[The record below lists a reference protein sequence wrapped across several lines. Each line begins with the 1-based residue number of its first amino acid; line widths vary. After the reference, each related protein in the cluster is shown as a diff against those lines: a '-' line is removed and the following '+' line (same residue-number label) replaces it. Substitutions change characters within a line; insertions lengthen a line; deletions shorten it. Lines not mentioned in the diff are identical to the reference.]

1 MSKVKRDE
9 NGMIMPVKSTY
20 PALTSEK
27 SKLSNVYG
35 TGNKTDEEPKSAEQ
49 AEKENESSGK
59 PIELDEIHEAM
70 QTFRKYQN
78 SKKTYDERFKQA
90 FREYNL
96 LYTEATA
103 PQIKTDDN
111 GRPRK
116 VLVPHRKG
124 AQALNVI
131 MNKHADAMDNYPEI
145 ICLPRAKDDEQ
156 AAKTLNSVIPCIHK
170 RNGFIR
176 TYSDEQ
182 LDKFVGGCGCY
193 AVLWDKTAEN
203 GLGDIAISRVDILN
217 LFWEPHIE
225 NIQDSANVFFA
236 RYYDEEGIRKV
247 YPELESVSTASLG
260 LVEHETYDNSNKS
273 NDKVILLDWYYKKN
287 GELHLC
293 KFVGE
298 HILYSSENEGKPIYN
313 HGKYPFVLEPMFRLR
328 DTPVGFGFMDVVR
341 APQNQLDELK
351 HDMLVNIKVNSQPRI
366 YSNTAVGVNNDD
378 MTDLDKTV
386 IEVNGQLQGNIAP
399 VESKELASGA
409 WSLYDRLSN
418 EIKETSATNDAS
430 NGASAAGVTSGSAIA
445 ALQEAGGKVS
455 RDSNKLAQEAMTELA
470 QLEIELMRQFYNLP
484 RIFRITGENN
494 QTTYE
499 EFDNTDLR
507 KQPLTYTDTDGQTVN
522 YTDEDGNILERLPIF
537 DIDVKAQKASPF
549 ATAAQ
554 NEMMMNLFQMGAFNP
569 QAADAT
575 LVMLDGMTFEG
586 KEKLI
591 EKIKQNQ
598 TLSQAVQEL
607 SNKVQMLEAMNASRC
622 AECYAERKRT
632 ERTADTATDRKQ
644 GGNVI
649 EITLIDSGNL
659 IYFESK
665 GHGSH
670 DVCVA
675 VSALCSTFL
684 QYVREMQDENN
695 VTIVNETYEN
705 GHTESEFY
713 IVSSDAE
720 VRNGIKALWTG
731 FELYAK
737 NFPDEIDLNY
747 DDGKP
752 K

>member
-1 MSKVKRDE
+1 MSDTILQIGDKTKMSKVKRDE

-20 PALTSEK
+20 PALTSDK

-35 TGNKTDEEPKSAEQ
+35 TSDKTDEEPKSAEQ

-59 PIELDEIHEAM
+59 PIGLDEIHEAM

-78 SKKTYDERFKQA
+78 SKKPYDERFKQA

-145 ICLPRAKDDEQ
+145 ICLPRAQDDEQ

-273 NDKVILLDWYYKKN
+273 NDKVILIDWYYKKN

-293 KFVGE
+293 KFVGD
-298 HILYSSENEGKPIYN
+298 HILYSSENEGKPIYD

-351 HDMLVNIKVNSQPRI
+351 HDMLVNIKVNSQPRV
-366 YSNTAVGVNNDD
+366 YANTGVGVNNDD

-470 QLEIELMRQFYNLP
+470 QLEIELIRQFYNLP

-507 KQPLTYTDTDGQTVN
+507 KQPLTYTDTDGQVVN

-607 SNKVQMLEAMNASRC
+607 SNKVQMLEAMNASR
-622 AECYAERKRT
+622 
-632 ERTADTATDRKQ
+632 TAADVQNAMPSENSQTAQQTPPQ
-644 GGNVI
+644 
-649 EITLIDSGNL
+649 
-659 IYFESK
+659 
-665 GHGSH
+665 
-670 DVCVA
+670 
-675 VSALCSTFL
+675 
-684 QYVREMQDENN
+684 
-695 VTIVNETYEN
+695 
-705 GHTESEFY
+705 TESE
-713 IVSSDAE
+713 V
-720 VRNGIKALWTG
+720 TM
-731 FELYAK
+731 
-737 NFPDEIDLNY
+737 
-747 DDGKP
+747 
-752 K
+752 

>member
-1 MSKVKRDE
+1 MSDTILQIGDKTKMSKVKRDE

-20 PALTSEK
+20 PALTSDK

-35 TGNKTDEEPKSAEQ
+35 TSDKTDEEPKSAEQ

-59 PIELDEIHEAM
+59 PIGLDEIHEAM

-78 SKKTYDERFKQA
+78 SKKPYDERFKQA

-145 ICLPRAKDDEQ
+145 ICLPRAQDDEQ

-236 RYYDEEGIRKV
+236 RYFDEEGIRKV

-351 HDMLVNIKVNSQPRI
+351 HDMLVNIKVNSQPRV
-366 YSNTAVGVNNDD
+366 YANTGVGVNNDD

-607 SNKVQMLEAMNASRC
+607 SNKVQMLEAMNASR
-622 AECYAERKRT
+622 
-632 ERTADTATDRKQ
+632 TAADVQNAMPSENAQTAQQTPPQ
-644 GGNVI
+644 
-649 EITLIDSGNL
+649 
-659 IYFESK
+659 
-665 GHGSH
+665 
-670 DVCVA
+670 
-675 VSALCSTFL
+675 
-684 QYVREMQDENN
+684 
-695 VTIVNETYEN
+695 
-705 GHTESEFY
+705 TESE
-713 IVSSDAE
+713 A
-720 VRNGIKALWTG
+720 TM
-731 FELYAK
+731 
-737 NFPDEIDLNY
+737 
-747 DDGKP
+747 
-752 K
+752 

>member
-1 MSKVKRDE
+1 MSDTILQIGDKTKMSKVKRDE

-20 PALTSEK
+20 PALTSDK

-35 TGNKTDEEPKSAEQ
+35 TSDKTDEEPKSAEQ

-59 PIELDEIHEAM
+59 PIGLDEIHEAM

-78 SKKTYDERFKQA
+78 SKKQYDERFKQA
-90 FREYNL
+90 FKEYNL

-116 VLVPHRKG
+116 VLVPKRKG

-145 ICLPRAKDDEQ
+145 ICLPRAQDDEQ

-351 HDMLVNIKVNSQPRI
+351 HDMLVNIKVNSQPRV
-366 YSNTAVGVNNDD
+366 YANTGVGVNNDD

-607 SNKVQMLEAMNASRC
+607 SNKVQMLEAMNASR
-622 AECYAERKRT
+622 
-632 ERTADTATDRKQ
+632 TAADVQNAMPSENAQTAQQTPPQ
-644 GGNVI
+644 
-649 EITLIDSGNL
+649 
-659 IYFESK
+659 
-665 GHGSH
+665 
-670 DVCVA
+670 
-675 VSALCSTFL
+675 
-684 QYVREMQDENN
+684 
-695 VTIVNETYEN
+695 
-705 GHTESEFY
+705 TESE
-713 IVSSDAE
+713 A
-720 VRNGIKALWTG
+720 TM
-731 FELYAK
+731 
-737 NFPDEIDLNY
+737 
-747 DDGKP
+747 
-752 K
+752 

>member
-9 NGMIMPVKSTY
+9 NGMIMPTKSTY
-20 PALTSEK
+20 PALTAEE

-35 TGNKTDEEPKSAEQ
+35 TGENSTDK
-49 AEKENESSGK
+49 AEKSEQTEEKSDSSGK
-59 PIELDEIHEAM
+59 AVGLEEIHEAM

-78 SKKTYDERFKQA
+78 SKKPYDERFKLA
-90 FREYNL
+90 YDEYNL
-96 LYTEATA
+96 LYTESTA
-103 PQIKTDDN
+103 PQMIRDDDGN
-111 GRPRK
+111 LRR
-116 VLVPHRKG
+116 VLMPKRKG

-145 ICLPRAKDDEQ
+145 ICLPRAQDDEQ

-170 RNGFIR
+170 RNGFLR

-203 GLGDIAISRVDILN
+203 GLGDISINRVDILN

-225 NIQDSANVFFA
+225 NIQDSANVFYA
-236 RYYDEEGIRKV
+236 RYYDEDGIRKV
-247 YPELESVSTASLG
+247 YPELENVSTASLG
-260 LVEHETYDNSNKS
+260 LTEHTTYDNSDKS
-273 NDKVILLDWYYKKN
+273 NDKVIMLDWYYKKN

-351 HDMLVNIKVNSQPRI
+351 HDMLVNVKVNSQPRI
-366 YSNTAVGVNNDD
+366 YANEGAGLNKDD

-386 IEVNGQLQGNIAP
+386 IEVSGTLQNNIAP
-399 VESKELASGA
+399 VESKELATGA
-409 WSLYDRLSN
+409 WSLYDRLLN

-455 RDSNKLAQEAMTELA
+455 RDSNKLAQEAMTEVA

-484 RIFRITGENN
+484 RIFRITGEDN

-499 EFDNTDLR
+499 EFDNTGLM

-607 SNKVQMLEAMNASRC
+607 SNKVQMLEAMNASR
-622 AECYAERKRT
+622 
-632 ERTADTATDRKQ
+632 TAANVQNGMQNENAPTAQQTPPQ
-644 GGNVI
+644 
-649 EITLIDSGNL
+649 
-659 IYFESK
+659 
-665 GHGSH
+665 
-670 DVCVA
+670 A
-675 VSALCSTFL
+675 
-684 QYVREMQDENN
+684 
-695 VTIVNETYEN
+695 EN
-705 GHTESEFY
+705 G
-713 IVSSDAE
+713 A
-720 VRNGIKALWTG
+720 AM
-731 FELYAK
+731 
-737 NFPDEIDLNY
+737 
-747 DDGKP
+747 
-752 K
+752 

>member
-20 PALTSEK
+20 PALTSDK

-35 TGNKTDEEPKSAEQ
+35 TSDKTDEEPKSAEQ

-59 PIELDEIHEAM
+59 PIGLDEIHEAM

-78 SKKTYDERFKQA
+78 SKKPYDERFKQA

-145 ICLPRAKDDEQ
+145 ICLPRAQDDEQ

-273 NDKVILLDWYYKKN
+273 NDKVILIDWYYKKN

-293 KFVGE
+293 KFVGD
-298 HILYSSENEGKPIYN
+298 HILYSSENEGKPIYD

-351 HDMLVNIKVNSQPRI
+351 HDMLVNIKVNSQPRV
-366 YSNTAVGVNNDD
+366 YANTGVGVNNDD

-607 SNKVQMLEAMNASRC
+607 SNKVQMLEAMNASR
-622 AECYAERKRT
+622 
-632 ERTADTATDRKQ
+632 TAA
-644 GGNVI
+644 
-649 EITLIDSGNL
+649 
-659 IYFESK
+659 
-665 GHGSH
+665 
-670 DVCVA
+670 DVQNA
-675 VSALCSTFL
+675 MPS
-684 QYVREMQDENN
+684 ENAQN
-695 VTIVNETYEN
+695 AQQTQPQ
-705 GHTESEFY
+705 TESE
-713 IVSSDAE
+713 A
-720 VRNGIKALWTG
+720 AM
-731 FELYAK
+731 
-737 NFPDEIDLNY
+737 
-747 DDGKP
+747 
-752 K
+752 

>member
-1 MSKVKRDE
+1 MSDTILQIGDKTKMSKVKRDE

-35 TGNKTDEEPKSAEQ
+35 TGDKTDEEPKSAEQ

-59 PIELDEIHEAM
+59 PIGLDEIHEAM

-78 SKKTYDERFKQA
+78 SKKLYDERFKQA
-90 FREYNL
+90 FKEYNL

-145 ICLPRAKDDEQ
+145 ICLPRAQDDEQ

-607 SNKVQMLEAMNASRC
+607 SNKVQMLEAMNASR
-622 AECYAERKRT
+622 
-632 ERTADTATDRKQ
+632 TAA
-644 GGNVI
+644 
-649 EITLIDSGNL
+649 
-659 IYFESK
+659 
-665 GHGSH
+665 
-670 DVCVA
+670 DVQNA
-675 VSALCSTFL
+675 MPS
-684 QYVREMQDENN
+684 ENAQN
-695 VTIVNETYEN
+695 AQQTPPQ
-705 GHTESEFY
+705 TESR
-713 IVSSDAE
+713 A
-720 VRNGIKALWTG
+720 AM
-731 FELYAK
+731 
-737 NFPDEIDLNY
+737 
-747 DDGKP
+747 
-752 K
+752 

>member
-1 MSKVKRDE
+1 MSDTILQIGDKTKMSKVKRDE

-20 PALTSEK
+20 PALTSDK

-35 TGNKTDEEPKSAEQ
+35 TSDKTDEEPKSAEQ

-59 PIELDEIHEAM
+59 PIGLDEIHEAM

-78 SKKTYDERFKQA
+78 SKKPYDERFKQA

-145 ICLPRAKDDEQ
+145 ICLPRAQDDEQ

-273 NDKVILLDWYYKKN
+273 NDKVILIDWYYKKN

-293 KFVGE
+293 KFVGD
-298 HILYSSENEGKPIYN
+298 HILYSSENEGKPIYD
-313 HGKYPFVLEPMFRLR
+313 HGKYPFILEPMFRLR

-351 HDMLVNIKVNSQPRI
+351 HDMLVNIKVNSQPRV
-366 YSNTAVGVNNDD
+366 YANTGVGVNNDD

-607 SNKVQMLEAMNASRC
+607 SNKVQMLEAMNASR
-622 AECYAERKRT
+622 
-632 ERTADTATDRKQ
+632 TAADVQNAMPSENAQTAQQTPPQ
-644 GGNVI
+644 
-649 EITLIDSGNL
+649 
-659 IYFESK
+659 
-665 GHGSH
+665 
-670 DVCVA
+670 
-675 VSALCSTFL
+675 
-684 QYVREMQDENN
+684 
-695 VTIVNETYEN
+695 
-705 GHTESEFY
+705 TESE
-713 IVSSDAE
+713 A
-720 VRNGIKALWTG
+720 TM
-731 FELYAK
+731 
-737 NFPDEIDLNY
+737 
-747 DDGKP
+747 
-752 K
+752 

>member
-1 MSKVKRDE
+1 MSDTILQIGDKTKMSKVKRDE

-20 PALTSEK
+20 PALTSDK

-35 TGNKTDEEPKSAEQ
+35 TSDKTDEEPKSAEQ

-59 PIELDEIHEAM
+59 PIGLDEIHEAM

-78 SKKTYDERFKQA
+78 SKKPYDERFKQA

-145 ICLPRAKDDEQ
+145 ICLPRAQDDEQ

-225 NIQDSANVFFA
+225 NIQDSTNVFFA

-273 NDKVILLDWYYKKN
+273 NDKVILIDWYYKKN

-293 KFVGE
+293 KFVGD
-298 HILYSSENEGKPIYN
+298 HILYSSENEGKPIYD

-351 HDMLVNIKVNSQPRI
+351 HDMLVNIKVNSQPRV
-366 YSNTAVGVNNDD
+366 YANTGVGVNNDD

-507 KQPLTYTDTDGQTVN
+507 KQPLTYTDTDGQVVN

-607 SNKVQMLEAMNASRC
+607 SNKVQMLEAMNASR
-622 AECYAERKRT
+622 
-632 ERTADTATDRKQ
+632 TAADVQNAMPSENSQTAQQTPPQ
-644 GGNVI
+644 
-649 EITLIDSGNL
+649 
-659 IYFESK
+659 
-665 GHGSH
+665 
-670 DVCVA
+670 
-675 VSALCSTFL
+675 
-684 QYVREMQDENN
+684 
-695 VTIVNETYEN
+695 
-705 GHTESEFY
+705 TESE
-713 IVSSDAE
+713 V
-720 VRNGIKALWTG
+720 TM
-731 FELYAK
+731 
-737 NFPDEIDLNY
+737 
-747 DDGKP
+747 
-752 K
+752 

>member
-20 PALTSEK
+20 PALTGDE
-27 SKLSNVYG
+27 SKLSNVYS
-35 TGNKTDEEPKSAEQ
+35 TDDNNGLDEKPNQ
-49 AEKENESSGK
+49 AEENDESNSK
-59 PIELDEIHEAM
+59 PIGLEEISEAT

-78 SKKTYDERFKQA
+78 SKKTYDERFKLA
-90 FREYNL
+90 FEEYNL

-103 PQIKTDDN
+103 PQLKQDDE
-111 GRPRK
+111 GGVRQ
-116 VLVPHRKG
+116 VLIPKRKG

-145 ICLPRAKDDEQ
+145 VCLPRAQDDEQ
-156 AAKTLNSVIPCIHK
+156 TAKALNSVIPCIHK
-170 RNGFIR
+170 RNGFLR

-203 GLGDIAISRVDILN
+203 GLGDISISRVDILN
-217 LFWEPHIE
+217 LFWEPHID
-225 NIQDSANVFFA
+225 NLQDSANIFFA
-236 RYYDEEGIRKV
+236 RYYDEDGIKKI
-247 YPELESVSTASLG
+247 YPELESVSTASLS
-260 LVEHETYDNSNKS
+260 LTEHTTYDNSNKS
-273 NDKVILLDWYYKKN
+273 NEKIIMLDWYYKKN
-287 GELHLC
+287 RELHLC

-328 DTPVGFGFMDVVR
+328 GTPVGFGFMDVVR

-351 HDMLVNIKVNSQPRI
+351 HDMLVNVKVNSQPRSYVSESI
-366 YSNTAVGVNNDD
+366 GLNKDD
-378 MTDLDKTV
+378 MTDLEKTIV
-386 IEVNGQLQGNIAP
+386 EVNCNPRDQIMP
-399 VESKELASGA
+399 IETKELAAGA
-409 WSLYDRLSN
+409 WSLYDRLLN

-455 RDSNKLAQEAMTELA
+455 RDSNKLAQEAMTEVA

-484 RIFRITGENN
+484 RIFRITGKDN

-499 EFDNTDLR
+499 EFDNTSLM
-507 KQPLTYTDTDGQTVN
+507 KQPITYTDTDGQTVN

-554 NEMMMNLFQMGAFNP
+554 NEMMMKLFQMGAFNP

-586 KEKLI
+586 REKLI

-607 SNKVQMLEAMNASRC
+607 SNKVQMLEAMNASRT
-622 AECYAERKRT
+622 AADVQNAVQDKNASTVQQT
-632 ERTADTATDRKQ
+632 ENTKTENTK
-644 GGNVI
+644 
-649 EITLIDSGNL
+649 
-659 IYFESK
+659 
-665 GHGSH
+665 
-670 DVCVA
+670 
-675 VSALCSTFL
+675 
-684 QYVREMQDENN
+684 DE
-695 VTIVNETYEN
+695 VTM
-705 GHTESEFY
+705 
-713 IVSSDAE
+713 
-720 VRNGIKALWTG
+720 
-731 FELYAK
+731 
-737 NFPDEIDLNY
+737 
-747 DDGKP
+747 
-752 K
+752 

>member
-1 MSKVKRDE
+1 MSDTILQIGDKTEMSKVKRDE

-20 PALTSEK
+20 PALTSDK

-35 TGNKTDEEPKSAEQ
+35 TSDKTDEEPKSAEQ

-59 PIELDEIHEAM
+59 PIGLDEIHEAM

-78 SKKTYDERFKQA
+78 SKKPYDERFKQA

-145 ICLPRAKDDEQ
+145 ICLPRAQDDEQ

-273 NDKVILLDWYYKKN
+273 NDKVILIDWYYKKN

-293 KFVGE
+293 KFVGD
-298 HILYSSENEGKPIYN
+298 HILYSSENEGKPIYD

-351 HDMLVNIKVNSQPRI
+351 HDMLVNIKVNSQPRV
-366 YSNTAVGVNNDD
+366 YANTGVGVNNDD

-607 SNKVQMLEAMNASRC
+607 SNKVQMLEAMNASR
-622 AECYAERKRT
+622 
-632 ERTADTATDRKQ
+632 TAA
-644 GGNVI
+644 
-649 EITLIDSGNL
+649 
-659 IYFESK
+659 
-665 GHGSH
+665 
-670 DVCVA
+670 DVQNA
-675 VSALCSTFL
+675 MPS
-684 QYVREMQDENN
+684 ENAQN
-695 VTIVNETYEN
+695 AQQTPPQ
-705 GHTESEFY
+705 TESR
-713 IVSSDAE
+713 A
-720 VRNGIKALWTG
+720 AM
-731 FELYAK
+731 
-737 NFPDEIDLNY
+737 
-747 DDGKP
+747 
-752 K
+752 

>member
-20 PALTSEK
+20 PALTGDE
-27 SKLSNVYG
+27 SKLSNVYS
-35 TGNKTDEEPKSAEQ
+35 TDDNNGLDEKPNQ
-49 AEKENESSGK
+49 AEENDESNSK
-59 PIELDEIHEAM
+59 PIGLEEISEAT

-78 SKKTYDERFKQA
+78 SKKTYDERFKLA
-90 FREYNL
+90 FEEYNL

-103 PQIKTDDN
+103 PQLKQDDE
-111 GRPRK
+111 GGVRQ
-116 VLVPHRKG
+116 VLIPKRKG

-145 ICLPRAKDDEQ
+145 VCLPRAQDDEQ
-156 AAKTLNSVIPCIHK
+156 TAKALNSVIPCIHK
-170 RNGFIR
+170 RNGFLR

-203 GLGDIAISRVDILN
+203 GLGDISISRVDILN
-217 LFWEPHIE
+217 LFWEPHID
-225 NIQDSANVFFA
+225 NLQDSANIFFA
-236 RYYDEEGIRKV
+236 RYYDEDGIKKI
-247 YPELESVSTASLG
+247 YPELESVSTASLS
-260 LVEHETYDNSNKS
+260 LTEHTTYDNSNKS
-273 NDKVILLDWYYKKN
+273 NEKIIMLDWYYKKN
-287 GELHLC
+287 RELHLC

-313 HGKYPFVLEPMFRLR
+313 HGKYPFVLDPMFRLR
-328 DTPVGFGFMDVVR
+328 GTPVGFGFMDVVR

-351 HDMLVNIKVNSQPRI
+351 HDMLVNVKVNSQPRSYVSESI
-366 YSNTAVGVNNDD
+366 GLNKDD
-378 MTDLDKTV
+378 MTDLEKTIV
-386 IEVNGQLQGNIAP
+386 EVNCNPRDQIMP
-399 VESKELASGA
+399 IETKELAAGA
-409 WSLYDRLSN
+409 WSLYDRLLN

-455 RDSNKLAQEAMTELA
+455 RDSNKLAQEAMTEVA

-484 RIFRITGENN
+484 RIFRITGKDN

-499 EFDNTDLR
+499 EFDNTSLM
-507 KQPLTYTDTDGQTVN
+507 KQPITYTDTDGQTVN

-554 NEMMMNLFQMGAFNP
+554 NEMMMKLFQMGAFNP

-586 KEKLI
+586 REKLI

-607 SNKVQMLEAMNASRC
+607 SNKVQMLEAMNASRT
-622 AECYAERKRT
+622 AADVQNAVQDKNASTVQQT
-632 ERTADTATDRKQ
+632 ENTKTENTK
-644 GGNVI
+644 
-649 EITLIDSGNL
+649 
-659 IYFESK
+659 
-665 GHGSH
+665 
-670 DVCVA
+670 
-675 VSALCSTFL
+675 
-684 QYVREMQDENN
+684 DE
-695 VTIVNETYEN
+695 VTM
-705 GHTESEFY
+705 
-713 IVSSDAE
+713 
-720 VRNGIKALWTG
+720 
-731 FELYAK
+731 
-737 NFPDEIDLNY
+737 
-747 DDGKP
+747 
-752 K
+752 

>member
-1 MSKVKRDE
+1 M
-9 NGMIMPVKSTY
+9 
-20 PALTSEK
+20 
-27 SKLSNVYG
+27 
-35 TGNKTDEEPKSAEQ
+35 
-49 AEKENESSGK
+49 
-59 PIELDEIHEAM
+59 
-70 QTFRKYQN
+70 
-78 SKKTYDERFKQA
+78 
-90 FREYNL
+90 
-96 LYTEATA
+96 
-103 PQIKTDDN
+103 
-111 GRPRK
+111 
-116 VLVPHRKG
+116 
-124 AQALNVI
+124 
-131 MNKHADAMDNYPEI
+131 
-145 ICLPRAKDDEQ
+145 
-156 AAKTLNSVIPCIHK
+156 
-170 RNGFIR
+170 
-176 TYSDEQ
+176 
-182 LDKFVGGCGCY
+182 
-193 AVLWDKTAEN
+193 WDKTAEN

-293 KFVGE
+293 KFVGK

-351 HDMLVNIKVNSQPRI
+351 HDMLVNIKVNSQPRV
-366 YSNTAVGVNNDD
+366 YANTGVGVNNDD

-607 SNKVQMLEAMNASRC
+607 SNKVQMLEAMNASR
-622 AECYAERKRT
+622 
-632 ERTADTATDRKQ
+632 TAADVQNAMPSENAQTAQQTPPQ
-644 GGNVI
+644 P
-649 EITLIDSGNL
+649 
-659 IYFESK
+659 
-665 GHGSH
+665 
-670 DVCVA
+670 
-675 VSALCSTFL
+675 
-684 QYVREMQDENN
+684 
-695 VTIVNETYEN
+695 
-705 GHTESEFY
+705 ESE
-713 IVSSDAE
+713 A
-720 VRNGIKALWTG
+720 TM
-731 FELYAK
+731 
-737 NFPDEIDLNY
+737 
-747 DDGKP
+747 
-752 K
+752 

>member
-1 MSKVKRDE
+1 MSEVKRDE
-9 NGMIMPVKSTY
+9 NGMIMPIKTTY
-20 PALTSEK
+20 PALASEK

-35 TGNKTDEEPKSAEQ
+35 KGDKTTDEEPKSAEQ
-49 AEKENESSGK
+49 AEKENESSGN
-59 PIELDEIHEAM
+59 PIGLDEIHEAM

-78 SKKTYDERFKQA
+78 SKKQYDERFKQA
-90 FREYNL
+90 FKEYNL

-116 VLVPHRKG
+116 VLVPKRKG

-470 QLEIELMRQFYNLP
+470 QLEIELIRQFYNLP

-507 KQPLTYTDTDGQTVN
+507 KQPLTYTDTDGQVVN

-607 SNKVQMLEAMNASRC
+607 SNKVQMLEAMNASR
-622 AECYAERKRT
+622 
-632 ERTADTATDRKQ
+632 TAADVQNAMPSENSQTAQQTPPQ
-644 GGNVI
+644 
-649 EITLIDSGNL
+649 
-659 IYFESK
+659 
-665 GHGSH
+665 
-670 DVCVA
+670 
-675 VSALCSTFL
+675 
-684 QYVREMQDENN
+684 
-695 VTIVNETYEN
+695 
-705 GHTESEFY
+705 TESE
-713 IVSSDAE
+713 V
-720 VRNGIKALWTG
+720 TM
-731 FELYAK
+731 
-737 NFPDEIDLNY
+737 
-747 DDGKP
+747 
-752 K
+752 

>member
-1 MSKVKRDE
+1 MSDTILQIGDKTKMSKVKRDE

-20 PALTSEK
+20 PALTSDK

-35 TGNKTDEEPKSAEQ
+35 TSDKTDEEPKSAEQ

-59 PIELDEIHEAM
+59 PIGLDEIHEAM

-78 SKKTYDERFKQA
+78 SKKPYDERFKQA

-145 ICLPRAKDDEQ
+145 ICLPRAQDDEQ

-260 LVEHETYDNSNKS
+260 LLEHETYDNSNKS

-607 SNKVQMLEAMNASRC
+607 SNKVQMLEAMNASR
-622 AECYAERKRT
+622 
-632 ERTADTATDRKQ
+632 TAA
-644 GGNVI
+644 
-649 EITLIDSGNL
+649 
-659 IYFESK
+659 
-665 GHGSH
+665 
-670 DVCVA
+670 DVQNA
-675 VSALCSTFL
+675 MPS
-684 QYVREMQDENN
+684 ENAQN
-695 VTIVNETYEN
+695 AQQTPPQ
-705 GHTESEFY
+705 TESR
-713 IVSSDAE
+713 A
-720 VRNGIKALWTG
+720 AM
-731 FELYAK
+731 
-737 NFPDEIDLNY
+737 
-747 DDGKP
+747 
-752 K
+752 

>member
-1 MSKVKRDE
+1 MSDTILQIGDKTKMSKVKRDE

-20 PALTSEK
+20 PALTSDK

-35 TGNKTDEEPKSAEQ
+35 TSDKTDEEPKSAEQ

-59 PIELDEIHEAM
+59 PIGLDEIHEAM

-78 SKKTYDERFKQA
+78 SKKQYDERFKQA

-145 ICLPRAKDDEQ
+145 ICLPRAQDDEQ

-236 RYYDEEGIRKV
+236 RYFDEEGIRKV

-351 HDMLVNIKVNSQPRI
+351 HDMLVNIKVNSQPRV
-366 YSNTAVGVNNDD
+366 YANTGVGVNNDD

-598 TLSQAVQEL
+598 TLSQAVQKL
-607 SNKVQMLEAMNASRC
+607 SNKVQMLEAMNASR
-622 AECYAERKRT
+622 
-632 ERTADTATDRKQ
+632 TAADVQNAMPSENAQTAQQTPPQ
-644 GGNVI
+644 P
-649 EITLIDSGNL
+649 
-659 IYFESK
+659 
-665 GHGSH
+665 
-670 DVCVA
+670 
-675 VSALCSTFL
+675 
-684 QYVREMQDENN
+684 
-695 VTIVNETYEN
+695 
-705 GHTESEFY
+705 ESE
-713 IVSSDAE
+713 A
-720 VRNGIKALWTG
+720 TM
-731 FELYAK
+731 
-737 NFPDEIDLNY
+737 
-747 DDGKP
+747 
-752 K
+752 

>member
-9 NGMIMPVKSTY
+9 NGMIMPTKSTY
-20 PALTSEK
+20 PALTAEE

-35 TGNKTDEEPKSAEQ
+35 TGENSTDK
-49 AEKENESSGK
+49 AEKSEQTEEKSDSSGK
-59 PIELDEIHEAM
+59 AVGLEEIHEAM
-70 QTFRKYQN
+70 QTFKKYQT
-78 SKKTYDERFKQA
+78 SKKPYDERFKLA
-90 FREYNL
+90 YDEYNL
-96 LYTEATA
+96 LYTESTN
-103 PQIKTDDN
+103 PKFLIDDK
-111 GRPRK
+111 GKLRP
-116 VLVPHRKG
+116 VLINKRKG

-145 ICLPRAKDDEQ
+145 ICLPRAQDDEQ

-170 RNGFIR
+170 RNGFLR

-203 GLGDIAISRVDILN
+203 GLGDISINRVDILN

-225 NIQDSANVFFA
+225 NIQDSANVFYA
-236 RYYDEEGIRKV
+236 RYYDEDGIRKV
-247 YPELESVSTASLG
+247 YPELENVSTASLG
-260 LVEHETYDNSNKS
+260 LTEHTTYDNSDKS
-273 NDKVILLDWYYKKN
+273 NDKVIMLDWYYKKN

-351 HDMLVNIKVNSQPRI
+351 HDMLVNVKVNSQPRI
-366 YSNTAVGVNNDD
+366 YANEGAGLNKDD
-378 MTDLDKTV
+378 LTDLDKTV
-386 IEVNGQLQGNIAP
+386 IEVSGTLQNNIAP
-399 VESKELASGA
+399 VESKELATGA
-409 WSLYDRLSN
+409 WSLYDRLLN

-455 RDSNKLAQEAMTELA
+455 RDSNKLAQEAMTEVA

-484 RIFRITGENN
+484 RIFRITGEDN

-499 EFDNTDLR
+499 EFDNTGLM
-507 KQPLTYTDTDGQTVN
+507 KQPLTYIDTDGQTVN

-569 QAADAT
+569 QVADAA

-607 SNKVQMLEAMNASRC
+607 SNKVQMLEAMNASR
-622 AECYAERKRT
+622 
-632 ERTADTATDRKQ
+632 TAANVQNGMQNENAPTAQQTPPQ
-644 GGNVI
+644 AGN
-649 EITLIDSGNL
+649 E
-659 IYFESK
+659 
-665 GHGSH
+665 
-670 DVCVA
+670 A
-675 VSALCSTFL
+675 A
-684 QYVREMQDENN
+684 M
-695 VTIVNETYEN
+695 
-705 GHTESEFY
+705 
-713 IVSSDAE
+713 
-720 VRNGIKALWTG
+720 
-731 FELYAK
+731 
-737 NFPDEIDLNY
+737 
-747 DDGKP
+747 
-752 K
+752 

>member
-1 MSKVKRDE
+1 MSDTILQIGDKTKMSKVKRDE

-20 PALTSEK
+20 PALTSDK

-35 TGNKTDEEPKSAEQ
+35 TSDKTDEEPKSAEQ

-59 PIELDEIHEAM
+59 PIGLDEIHEAM

-78 SKKTYDERFKQA
+78 SKKPYDERFKQA

-145 ICLPRAKDDEQ
+145 ICLPRAQDDEQ

-273 NDKVILLDWYYKKN
+273 NDKVILIDWYYKKN

-293 KFVGE
+293 KFVGD
-298 HILYSSENEGKPIYN
+298 HILYSSENEGKPIYD

-351 HDMLVNIKVNSQPRI
+351 HDMLVNIKVNSQPRV
-366 YSNTAVGVNNDD
+366 YANTGVGVNNDD

-554 NEMMMNLFQMGAFNP
+554 NEIMMNLFQMGAFNP

-598 TLSQAVQEL
+598 TLSQAVQKL
-607 SNKVQMLEAMNASRC
+607 SNKVQMLEAMNASR
-622 AECYAERKRT
+622 
-632 ERTADTATDRKQ
+632 TAADVQNAMPSENAQTAQQTPPQ
-644 GGNVI
+644 P
-649 EITLIDSGNL
+649 
-659 IYFESK
+659 
-665 GHGSH
+665 
-670 DVCVA
+670 
-675 VSALCSTFL
+675 
-684 QYVREMQDENN
+684 
-695 VTIVNETYEN
+695 
-705 GHTESEFY
+705 ESE
-713 IVSSDAE
+713 A
-720 VRNGIKALWTG
+720 TM
-731 FELYAK
+731 
-737 NFPDEIDLNY
+737 
-747 DDGKP
+747 
-752 K
+752 

>member
-1 MSKVKRDE
+1 MSDTILQIGDKTKMSKVKRDE

-20 PALTSEK
+20 PALTSDK

-35 TGNKTDEEPKSAEQ
+35 TSDKTDEEPKSAEQ

-59 PIELDEIHEAM
+59 PIGLDEIHEAM

-78 SKKTYDERFKQA
+78 SKKPYDERFKQA

-145 ICLPRAKDDEQ
+145 ICLPRAQDDEQ

-273 NDKVILLDWYYKKN
+273 NDKVILIDWYYKKN

-293 KFVGE
+293 KFVGD
-298 HILYSSENEGKPIYN
+298 HILYSSENEGKPIYD

-351 HDMLVNIKVNSQPRI
+351 HDMLVNIKVNSQPRV
-366 YSNTAVGVNNDD
+366 YANTGVGVNNDD

-598 TLSQAVQEL
+598 TLSQAVQKL
-607 SNKVQMLEAMNASRC
+607 SNKVQMLEAMNASR
-622 AECYAERKRT
+622 
-632 ERTADTATDRKQ
+632 TAADVQNAMPSENAQTAQQTPPQ
-644 GGNVI
+644 P
-649 EITLIDSGNL
+649 
-659 IYFESK
+659 
-665 GHGSH
+665 
-670 DVCVA
+670 
-675 VSALCSTFL
+675 
-684 QYVREMQDENN
+684 
-695 VTIVNETYEN
+695 
-705 GHTESEFY
+705 ESE
-713 IVSSDAE
+713 A
-720 VRNGIKALWTG
+720 TM
-731 FELYAK
+731 
-737 NFPDEIDLNY
+737 
-747 DDGKP
+747 
-752 K
+752 

>member
-35 TGNKTDEEPKSAEQ
+35 TGDKTEEEPKSAEQ

-59 PIELDEIHEAM
+59 PIGLDEIHEAM

-78 SKKTYDERFKQA
+78 SKKMYDERFKQA
-90 FREYNL
+90 FKEYNL

-103 PQIKTDDN
+103 PQIKTDDK

-145 ICLPRAKDDEQ
+145 ICLPRAQDDEQ

-607 SNKVQMLEAMNASRC
+607 SNKMQMLEAMNASR
-622 AECYAERKRT
+622 
-632 ERTADTATDRKQ
+632 TAA
-644 GGNVI
+644 
-649 EITLIDSGNL
+649 
-659 IYFESK
+659 
-665 GHGSH
+665 
-670 DVCVA
+670 DVQNA
-675 VSALCSTFL
+675 MPS
-684 QYVREMQDENN
+684 ENAQN
-695 VTIVNETYEN
+695 AQQTPPQ
-705 GHTESEFY
+705 TESR
-713 IVSSDAE
+713 A
-720 VRNGIKALWTG
+720 AM
-731 FELYAK
+731 
-737 NFPDEIDLNY
+737 
-747 DDGKP
+747 
-752 K
+752 

>member
-1 MSKVKRDE
+1 MSDTILQIGDKTKMSKVKRDE

-20 PALTSEK
+20 PALTSDK

-35 TGNKTDEEPKSAEQ
+35 TSDKTDEEPKSAEQ

-59 PIELDEIHEAM
+59 PIGLDEIHEAM

-78 SKKTYDERFKQA
+78 SKKPYDERFKQA

-145 ICLPRAKDDEQ
+145 ICLPRAQDDEQ

-273 NDKVILLDWYYKKN
+273 NDKVILIDWYYKKN

-293 KFVGE
+293 KFVGD
-298 HILYSSENEGKPIYN
+298 HILYSSENEGKPIYD

-351 HDMLVNIKVNSQPRI
+351 HDMLVNIKVNSQPRV
-366 YSNTAVGVNNDD
+366 YANTGVGVNNDD

-607 SNKVQMLEAMNASRC
+607 SNKVQMLEAMNASR
-622 AECYAERKRT
+622 
-632 ERTADTATDRKQ
+632 TAADVQNAMP
-644 GGNVI
+644 
-649 EITLIDSGNL
+649 
-659 IYFESK
+659 SK
-665 GHGSH
+665 N
-670 DVCVA
+670 A
-675 VSALCSTFL
+675 QNAQQTPP
-684 QYVREMQDENN
+684 Q
-695 VTIVNETYEN
+695 
-705 GHTESEFY
+705 TESR
-713 IVSSDAE
+713 A
-720 VRNGIKALWTG
+720 AM
-731 FELYAK
+731 
-737 NFPDEIDLNY
+737 
-747 DDGKP
+747 
-752 K
+752 

>member
-9 NGMIMPVKSTY
+9 NGMIMPTKSTY
-20 PALTSEK
+20 PALTAEE

-35 TGNKTDEEPKSAEQ
+35 TGDNSTDK
-49 AEKENESSGK
+49 AEKSEQTEEKSDSSGK
-59 PIELDEIHEAM
+59 AVGLEEINEAM
-70 QTFRKYQN
+70 QTFKKYQT
-78 SKKTYDERFKQA
+78 SKKPYDERFKMA
-90 FREYNL
+90 YDEYNL
-96 LYTEATA
+96 LYTESTN
-103 PQIKTDDN
+103 PKFLIDDK
-111 GRPRK
+111 GKLRP
-116 VLVPHRKG
+116 VLINKRKG

-145 ICLPRAKDDEQ
+145 ICLPRAQDDEQ

-170 RNGFIR
+170 RNGFLR

-203 GLGDIAISRVDILN
+203 GLGDISISRVDILN

-225 NIQDSANVFFA
+225 NIQDSANVFYA
-236 RYYDEEGIRKV
+236 RYYDEDGIRKV
-247 YPELESVSTASLG
+247 YPELENVSTASLG
-260 LVEHETYDNSNKS
+260 LTEHTTYDNSDKS
-273 NDKVILLDWYYKKN
+273 NDKVIMLDWYYKKN

-351 HDMLVNIKVNSQPRI
+351 HDMLVNVKVNSQPRV
-366 YSNTAVGVNNDD
+366 YANEGAGLNKDD
-378 MTDLDKTV
+378 LTDLDKTV
-386 IEVNGQLQGNIAP
+386 IEVSGTLQNNIAP
-399 VESKELASGA
+399 VESKELATGA
-409 WSLYDRLSN
+409 WSLYDRLLN

-455 RDSNKLAQEAMTELA
+455 RDSNKLAQEAMTEVA

-484 RIFRITGENN
+484 RIFRITGEDN

-499 EFDNTDLR
+499 EFDNTGLM

-607 SNKVQMLEAMNASRC
+607 SNKVQMLEAMNASR
-622 AECYAERKRT
+622 
-632 ERTADTATDRKQ
+632 TAANVQNGMQNENAPTAQQTPPQ
-644 GGNVI
+644 AGN
-649 EITLIDSGNL
+649 E
-659 IYFESK
+659 
-665 GHGSH
+665 
-670 DVCVA
+670 A
-675 VSALCSTFL
+675 A
-684 QYVREMQDENN
+684 M
-695 VTIVNETYEN
+695 
-705 GHTESEFY
+705 
-713 IVSSDAE
+713 
-720 VRNGIKALWTG
+720 
-731 FELYAK
+731 
-737 NFPDEIDLNY
+737 
-747 DDGKP
+747 
-752 K
+752 

>member
-1 MSKVKRDE
+1 MSEVKRDE

-35 TGNKTDEEPKSAEQ
+35 AGNKSEEEPKSTEQ

-59 PIELDEIHEAM
+59 PIGLDEIHEAM

-78 SKKTYDERFKQA
+78 SKKQYDERFKQA
-90 FREYNL
+90 FKEYNL

-103 PQIKTDDN
+103 PQIKTDDK
-111 GRPRK
+111 GRSRK
-116 VLVPHRKG
+116 VLVPKRKG

-131 MNKHADAMDNYPEI
+131 MNKHADSMDNYPEI

-313 HGKYPFVLEPMFRLR
+313 HGKYPFILEPMFRLR

-455 RDSNKLAQEAMTELA
+455 RDSNKLAQEVMTELA

-607 SNKVQMLEAMNASRC
+607 SNKVQMLEAMNASR
-622 AECYAERKRT
+622 
-632 ERTADTATDRKQ
+632 TAADVQNTMPSENAQTAQQTPPQ
-644 GGNVI
+644 
-649 EITLIDSGNL
+649 
-659 IYFESK
+659 
-665 GHGSH
+665 
-670 DVCVA
+670 
-675 VSALCSTFL
+675 
-684 QYVREMQDENN
+684 
-695 VTIVNETYEN
+695 
-705 GHTESEFY
+705 TESE
-713 IVSSDAE
+713 A
-720 VRNGIKALWTG
+720 TM
-731 FELYAK
+731 
-737 NFPDEIDLNY
+737 
-747 DDGKP
+747 
-752 K
+752 

>member
-1 MSKVKRDE
+1 MSDTILQIGDKTKMSKVKRDE

-20 PALTSEK
+20 PALTSDK

-35 TGNKTDEEPKSAEQ
+35 TSDKTDEEPKSAEQ
-49 AEKENESSGK
+49 AEKENESSGN
-59 PIELDEIHEAM
+59 PIGLDEIHEAM

-78 SKKTYDERFKQA
+78 SKKPYDERFKQA

-145 ICLPRAKDDEQ
+145 ICLPRAQDDEQ

-273 NDKVILLDWYYKKN
+273 NDKVILIDWYYKKN

-293 KFVGE
+293 KFVGD
-298 HILYSSENEGKPIYN
+298 HILYSSENEGKPIYD

-351 HDMLVNIKVNSQPRI
+351 HDMLVNIKVNSQPRV
-366 YSNTAVGVNNDD
+366 YANTGVGVNNDD

-455 RDSNKLAQEAMTELA
+455 RDSNKMAQEAMTELA

-598 TLSQAVQEL
+598 TLSQAVQKL
-607 SNKVQMLEAMNASRC
+607 SNKVQMLEAMNASR
-622 AECYAERKRT
+622 
-632 ERTADTATDRKQ
+632 TAADVQNAMPSENAQTAQQTPPQ
-644 GGNVI
+644 P
-649 EITLIDSGNL
+649 
-659 IYFESK
+659 
-665 GHGSH
+665 
-670 DVCVA
+670 
-675 VSALCSTFL
+675 
-684 QYVREMQDENN
+684 
-695 VTIVNETYEN
+695 
-705 GHTESEFY
+705 ESE
-713 IVSSDAE
+713 A
-720 VRNGIKALWTG
+720 TM
-731 FELYAK
+731 
-737 NFPDEIDLNY
+737 
-747 DDGKP
+747 
-752 K
+752 